1 MALLTPQLPNDQ
13 QQILTEEPKVV
24 NTVEEDIDITI
35 PTQEKR
41 KKVPFTFCNMRQNIF
56 DLKKKRG
63 RKAISK
69 EWKRNN
75 IQPKIHRQ
83 LPIYHNTACNNHDNN
98 IQQTDKPLQS
108 LLLQKR
114 KFPNRAESIDDP
126 LNLSPGSKSMKLE
139 SQILDISYRR
149 SSAHPDLN
157 LVTSEFDG
165 NTDFEDEIVNDSYED
180 STNSDSSDDLNLQ
193 LVDDDDDDEEI
204 KNDNLDHESKN
215 RINEAKL
222 TMAIDSKELVKSLIS
237 SIINRTFQTVDLSV
251 PLIDVFQQTPLNYF
265 TCQGCSKTYSNQDS
279 ICIDLKCQ
287 TMHVTCGSCSWWT
300 HRRIGVKSKSY

>member
-1 MALLTPQLPNDQ
+1 
-13 QQILTEEPKVV
+13 
-24 NTVEEDIDITI
+24 
-35 PTQEKR
+35 
-41 KKVPFTFCNMRQNIF
+41 
-56 DLKKKRG
+56 
-63 RKAISK
+63 
-69 EWKRNN
+69 
-75 IQPKIHRQ
+75 
-83 LPIYHNTACNNHDNN
+83 
-98 IQQTDKPLQS
+98 
-108 LLLQKR
+108 
-114 KFPNRAESIDDP
+114 
-126 LNLSPGSKSMKLE
+126 MKLE

-157 LVTSEFDG
+157 LVTTSAFDVY
-165 NTDFEDEIVNDSYED
+165 DFEDEIVNDSHEEG
-180 STNSDSSDDLNLQ
+180 TNSDFSSSDDLNLQ
-193 LVDDDDDDEEI
+193 LVDDKEEEI
-204 KNDNLDHESKN
+204 KNDNNLDHESKN

>member
-83 LPIYHNTACNNHDNN
+83 LPIYHNTACNN
-98 IQQTDKPLQS
+98 IQTDKPFQS
-108 LLLQKR
+108 LLQKR

-157 LVTSEFDG
+157 LVTTSAFDVY
-165 NTDFEDEIVNDSYED
+165 DFEDEIVNDSHEEG
-180 STNSDSSDDLNLQ
+180 TNSDFSSSDDLNLQ
-193 LVDDDDDDEEI
+193 LVDDKEEEI
-204 KNDNLDHESKN
+204 KNDNNLDHESKN
-215 RINEAKL
+215 RINAEAKL

-265 TCQGCSKTYSNQDS
+265 TCQGCSKTYSHQDS
-279 ICIDLKCQ
+279 IFIDLKCQ
-287 TMHVTCGSCSWWT
+287 TMHVTCGTCSWWT
-300 HRRIGVKSKSY
+300 HRSIGVKSKSY

>member
-1 MALLTPQLPNDQ
+1 
-13 QQILTEEPKVV
+13 
-24 NTVEEDIDITI
+24 
-35 PTQEKR
+35 
-41 KKVPFTFCNMRQNIF
+41 MRQNIF

-83 LPIYHNTACNNHDNN
+83 LPIYHNTACNN
-98 IQQTDKPLQS
+98 IQTDKPFQS
-108 LLLQKR
+108 LLQKR

-193 LVDDDDDDEEI
+193 LVDDD
-204 KNDNLDHESKN
+204 
-215 RINEAKL
+215 A
-222 TMAIDSKELVKSLIS
+222 
-237 SIINRTFQTVDLSV
+237 
-251 PLIDVFQQTPLNYF
+251 
-265 TCQGCSKTYSNQDS
+265 
-279 ICIDLKCQ
+279 
-287 TMHVTCGSCSWWT
+287 
-300 HRRIGVKSKSY
+300 

>member
-24 NTVEEDIDITI
+24 TTVEADINITI

-56 DLKKKRG
+56 DMKKKRG

-83 LPIYHNTACNNHDNN
+83 LPIYHNTACSNNDN
-98 IQQTDKPLQS
+98 IQTDKPLQS
-108 LLLQKR
+108 LLQKR

-126 LNLSPGSKSMKLE
+126 LNLSPSSKSMKLE

-165 NTDFEDEIVNDSYED
+165 NTDFEDEIVNDSYEE
-180 STNSDSSDDLNLQ
+180 STNSDSSDDLNLH
-193 LVDDDDDDEEI
+193 LVDDDDDEEQKEI
-204 KNDNLDHESKN
+204 KNDKNLDHESKN

-237 SIINRTFQTVDLSV
+237 SIINRTIQAVDLSV

-265 TCQGCSKTYSNQDS
+265 TCQGCSKNYSNQDS
-279 ICIDLKCQ
+279 IFIDLKCQ

-300 HRRIGVKSKSY
+300 HRKIGVKSKSY

>member
-24 NTVEEDIDITI
+24 TTVETDIDITI

-83 LPIYHNTACNNHDNN
+83 LPIYHNTACNN
-98 IQQTDKPLQS
+98 IQTDKTFQS
-108 LLLQKR
+108 LLQKR

-157 LVTSEFDG
+157 LVTTSAFDVY
-165 NTDFEDEIVNDSYED
+165 DFEDEIVNDSHEEG
-180 STNSDSSDDLNLQ
+180 TNSDFSSSDDLNLQ
-193 LVDDDDDDEEI
+193 LVDDKEEEI
-204 KNDNLDHESKN
+204 KNDNNLDHERSNN
-215 RINEAKL
+215 RINAEAKL

-265 TCQGCSKTYSNQDS
+265 ICQGCSKTYSHQDS
-279 ICIDLKCQ
+279 IFIDLKCQ
-287 TMHVTCGSCSWWT
+287 TMNVTCGTCSWWT